1 MPCCVRVR
9 EYHGI
14 IMDSRLDKDSELLLD
29 ALRGLAAFVVLWAH
43 GFELAAGS
51 AFGWDLSTNSEGWRL
66 ARAILGNANWCVWCF
81 FVISGICIHRS
92 IARGVASARFD
103 WWRYGL
109 ARITRLYPLF
119 LLGLILAVVAW
130 SLGLDFAVE
139 EVKARPWR
147 EFGASLLNLQ
157 IFTTPFPAFAPSW
170 SLSCEVIYYAVW
182 PAVLLAVRGRTSAAT
197 LLVMMGS
204 VLVLAGIL
212 TVWQLKPER
221 GSSALLQ
228 GLWTTTALFPLW
240 VTGAAMSSRW
250 EAFTALITR
259 KVWCLG
265 ILICAIGAALSMLMK
280 QVHLPGYRMDMVAW
294 FSLPGLAIVLAGGR
308 HLSLGSRPCAEPVCR
323 WLSQFSYPC
332 YILHM
337 PLLLLVQH
345 GLGHLAALKGHVFL
359 QTSISFLIVLTL
371 LAVLGPALE
380 RFFMRW
386 RSRVLS
392 GETRA

>member
-1 MPCCVRVR
+1 
-9 EYHGI
+9 
-14 IMDSRLDKDSELLLD
+14 MDSRLDKDSELLLD
-29 ALRGLAAFVVLWAH
+29 ALRGLAAFVVLFAH

-51 AFGWDLSTNSEGWRL
+51 ALGWNSATNSEGWRW
-66 ARAILGNANWCVWCF
+66 ARAIFGNADWCVWCF

-92 IARGVASARFD
+92 IARGVASGKFN

-119 LLGLILAVVAW
+119 LIGLGLALIAW

-139 EVKARPWR
+139 EVRARPWR
-147 EFGASLLNLQ
+147 ELAASLLNLQ
-157 IFTTPFPAFAPSW
+157 IFTTPFPAFGPSW

-182 PAVLLAVRGRTSAAT
+182 PAVLLSVKGRTSTAT
-197 LLVMMGS
+197 RWVMVGS
-204 VLVLAGIL
+204 VVVLAGIVV
-212 TVWQLKPER
+212 VWQLKPER
-221 GSSALLQ
+221 GSSAVLQ

-240 VTGAAMSSRW
+240 VTGAAMSSQW
-250 EAFTALITR
+250 EAFTARITR
-259 KVWCLG
+259 PVWFIG

-280 QVHLPGYRMDMVAW
+280 HAHLPGHRMDMAAW

-308 HLSLGSRPCAEPVCR
+308 HLGLAAKPHLIPLCR

-337 PLLLLVQH
+337 PLLLLVHH
-345 GLGHLAALKGHVFL
+345 GLGHLAALKGHPFL
-359 QTSISFLIVLTL
+359 HAGLSFAIVLAL
-371 LAVLGPALE
+371 LAFIGPALE
-380 RFFMRW
+380 RFFMAW